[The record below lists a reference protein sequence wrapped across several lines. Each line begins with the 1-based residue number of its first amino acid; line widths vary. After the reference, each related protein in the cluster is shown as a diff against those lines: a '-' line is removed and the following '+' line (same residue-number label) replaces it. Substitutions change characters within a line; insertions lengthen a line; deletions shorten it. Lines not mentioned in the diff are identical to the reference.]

1 MAQSRP
7 MKVFAIAGYSG
18 AGKTVLIE
26 RLIPEII
33 RRGWRVAV
41 VKHSHHGFEIDR
53 PGKDSFRHREAG
65 AEEVM
70 VVSPERW
77 ALMRE
82 LHGDEEPPL
91 DALLAQLAAAP
102 EPCDLALVEGFK
114 SAPIPKLE
122 VVREG
127 TDRPPLYPFNP
138 WVIALA
144 AEPPV
149 KTHLPQF
156 APDDAAGMADFILQ
170 SLDLET
176 RA

>member
-26 RLIPEII
+26 RLIPEFT
-33 RRGWRVAV
+33 RRGLRIAV
-41 VKHSHHGFEIDR
+41 VKHSHHGFEIDH

-77 ALMRE
+77 AIMRE
-82 LHGDEEPPL
+82 LRNEEEPSL
-91 DALLAQLAAAP
+91 ETLLAQLAASP
-102 EPCDLALVEGFK
+102 QPCDLALVEGFK

-127 TDRPPLYPFNP
+127 ADRPLLYPFNP
-138 WVIALA
+138 WVVAITAK
-144 AEPPV
+144 PPV

-156 APDDAAGMADFILQ
+156 DLDDIASMADFILQ
-170 SLDLET
+170 SIQPRPE
-176 RA
+176 A